1 MCPLPPRRPLPGDPW
16 EGPAPGWRGRTEVI
30 SRVRGRPQAIFVLP
44 LGEPNSVIKR
54 SRAPC
59 LQFGPFPP
67 PKAELDPILPPAL
80 PVSSPVEE
88 WAAGGRRRWIKSF
101 LFSESPGV
109 WARGLGRPGA
119 AGGGRGRGRGGGHLP
134 ARPGGGGRG
143 RLLLGFLGAGRGRG
157 GGERGG
163 GGPGLR
169 PRPPAPAPR
178 PRHAER
184 TSQACTVTLEVKETG
199 THGPTSHRNKGGG
212 LCGLEGDTL
221 GWERDGGRGGGGS
234 KGVGRPGS
242 GGLARAGGSEWGER
256 VGAGP
261 GPGSVG
267 GRRSTPGP
275 GVCVVAGTAL

>member
-1 MCPLPPRRPLPGDPW
+1 MCGNVWTRPGHVASLVTVAVAVLPHCGTDGDAAVRGLRTPVCPLPPRRPLPGDPW

-44 LGEPNSVIKR
+44 LQEPNSVIKR

-169 PRPPAPAPR
+169 PRPPPPSCGADVTGLHCNPRSERDRDPR
-178 PRHAER
+178 PNFA
-184 TSQACTVTLEVKETG
+184 
-199 THGPTSHRNKGGG
+199 P
-212 LCGLEGDTL
+212 
-221 GWERDGGRGGGGS
+221 
-234 KGVGRPGS
+234 
-242 GGLARAGGSEWGER
+242 
-256 VGAGP
+256 
-261 GPGSVG
+261 
-267 GRRSTPGP
+267 
-275 GVCVVAGTAL
+275 